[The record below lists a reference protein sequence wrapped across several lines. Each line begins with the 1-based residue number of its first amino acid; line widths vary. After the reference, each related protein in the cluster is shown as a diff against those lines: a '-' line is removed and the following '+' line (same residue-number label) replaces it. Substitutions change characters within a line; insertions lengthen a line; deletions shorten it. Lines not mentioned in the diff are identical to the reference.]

1 MTKKGSGNTR
11 RASNKNDSKA
21 VSEAK
26 PEPVEEGE
34 LTAMTA
40 ADEAAVES
48 GQGLVIDGDALETES
63 PLPGADEGAVIVVG
77 IGASAGGLEALKEL
91 LSELPQSRS
100 LSYVIAQHLSPTH
113 TSLLRELL
121 RPGTDLAVCDLT
133 DGQAPAPNTIYV
145 TPPNHDVLLRDGV
158 LRLST
163 PKASVGPKPSVD
175 AFFRSLADS
184 LGENTVGI
192 ILSGTG
198 SDGSAGIRAI
208 KAAGGVTIVQDPSTA
223 KFDGMPRAA
232 IQTGAVDMV
241 MVAYK
246 MGEALEG
253 LASTPAALR
262 RVLPEDNDSNA
273 YGRISSSVRRATGF
287 DLSHYKPSTINR
299 RIHRRMGL
307 RKAHSLEDYAE
318 LVRTDSE
325 EAGLLARDVLI
336 SVTSFFRDPDA
347 FQALAESLRSVWE
360 TKQADDVFRVWV
372 PGCATGEEAYTI
384 AILLSELSRHQSNT
398 PEYLIFATDL
408 DEDAVTFARTGV
420 FPETSVE
427 GVPDQLRSRYFE
439 RQGRTYQVKKFLR
452 QNMVFASQNVVEDPP
467 FSRVDLISC
476 RNLLIYFNRE
486 IQKRVLL
493 TFHYAMRAGGL
504 LFLGS
509 SESIELHRD
518 LFSTLNKKGR
528 VFQRKDASTPNYVPV
543 IPKRFP
549 EEASQEK
556 EGGGR
561 QRRGRELSS
570 LSLRFTNLLIN
581 EYCPPTVVIDN
592 QDNTV
597 HFSGDLH
604 PFLKFPQGPADL
616 RIYDLVADPFR
627 PELRALLHR
636 CRRERTVAKGT
647 VFHLGEGV
655 DRRRIVPVVRPMMID
670 QPDYVALSFET
681 AAVPA
686 TEALAFDDK
695 DQRDNLIIA
704 ELERELA
711 STRQHLQTVVEELE
725 TSNEELQSQ
734 SEELQSANEELQSTN
749 EELQTSNEEL
759 QSTNE
764 ELMTVN
770 DELQNKSGELE
781 AMASDLA
788 NVKNS
793 LDYPLLVLDRRL
805 HVTHY
810 NSATERQLAQD
821 HLEPGVSVISV
832 DWNID
837 MESLLPRFRHVMKSR
852 EPFERPITSADNRVF
867 QLRSVA
873 YIRSNGD
880 VDGVVLTCIDVTDQR
895 EADRRVQLSEARHR
909 ASFTS
914 SPIGQAILD
923 SDFVMRDVNQALRD
937 MVEVPALVEE
947 GKPLSSMLGG
957 ESFSAVQRE
966 AADIREA
973 RQSSAQLEV
982 QYQGHNG
989 EQRWAEMALGSIRGT
1004 GDEARYVMHLRDI
1017 NTRKQD
1023 DERVA
1028 GENRRL
1034 GLLHGLSSRI
1044 ANRHHTQEIID
1055 GLLELLSETYDDVTV
1070 SFGLLEDRHLV
1081 TRSQR
1086 PASTRKTPRKLDLEL
1101 APELRDAVL
1110 SGGRTVVAQ
1119 SLDTSGPYHDLAK
1132 RLKKDKI
1139 HARVDVT
1146 VRIDGAQAGA
1156 LTLEGEGV
1164 ARLSEQ
1170 DLDSL
1175 TAAGELVTI
1184 SLRNARSREV
1194 MERVLADLADEKQR
1208 ADVTL
1213 GAIGDAVVSTNADG
1227 RITYVNPMVE
1237 RLVGKAEDAL
1247 MNMPVEAL
1255 FELRSVE
1262 GEESAEN
1269 PVRKALES
1277 QAPVEYYG
1285 NEYYIQHPD
1294 NRRVFAD
1301 ISCKPLVVSDGE
1313 MIGAVVVMRDVTE
1326 QRLLAE
1332 ELSFRARH
1340 DALTGLTNRDE
1351 FERRLKAAF
1360 IESHAEAAQHVVA
1373 FADLDQFKVIN
1384 DTCGHAAGDELLRQL
1399 AVLIRCKLRRSD
1411 TLARLG
1417 GDEFGIILD
1426 HCELEAGKPILE
1438 QALEAIREFRFEWQ
1452 GKTYQIT
1459 VSIGLTELHKHS
1471 ESVAAVMTQA
1481 DAACFMAKEEGRN
1494 RLYVSGNDDAEM
1506 SRRHGEMHRVSR
1518 ISSAIEENRCELVY
1532 EDLVQVDDRKQ
1543 VAYRE
1548 LLVRMRDEDGKL
1560 MTPDQFI
1567 PAAERYFLTASL
1579 DRWVIDNALKFLAEH
1594 LKTSPP
1600 VTAVNVSG
1608 QTIGDRSFVE
1618 YVRERVKHYKIPGE
1632 RFCIEIT
1639 ETVAIA
1645 HLPETARLVSSLSEL
1660 GVKFALDDFGAGMS
1674 SFAYL
1679 KNLPVQYIK
1688 IDGAFVRQMAANH
1701 VDRTMVEVI
1710 NRVGHEFKLTTIAEH
1725 VETADLIPILSEIGV
1740 DLMQGYEIMRPT
1752 PLGK

>member
-1 MTKKGSGNTR
+1 MTKKNSGASR
-11 RASNKNDSKA
+11 RSSTAKA
-21 VSEAK
+21 APGAAEELDAGPIETK
-26 PEPVEEGE
+26 PK
-34 LTAMTA
+34 
-40 ADEAAVES
+40 ADEV
-48 GQGLVIDGDALETES
+48 
-63 PLPGADEGAVIVVG
+63 ADREGAPTVAREEPPMILVG

-91 LSELPQSRS
+91 LAELPQSRS

-121 RPGTDLAVCDLT
+121 RPGTDLAVCDLI

-145 TPPNHDVLLRDGV
+145 TPPNHDVLMRDGV

-192 ILSGTG
+192 ILSGSG

-208 KAAGGVTIVQDPSTA
+208 KAVGGVTIVQDPSTA

-241 MVAYK
+241 MVSHK

-262 RVLPEDNDSNA
+262 RALPEDNDNNA
-273 YGRISSSVRRATGF
+273 YARISSSVRRATGF

-307 RKAHSLEDYAE
+307 RKKNSMEDYAE
-318 LVRTDSE
+318 LVRTESE

-347 FQALAESLRSVWE
+347 FQALSESLKSVWE

-384 AILLSELSRHQSNT
+384 AILLSELSRHQSDT
-398 PEYLIFATDL
+398 PEYVIFATDL
-408 DEDAVTFARTGV
+408 DEDAVTFARNGV

-452 QNMVFASQNVVEDPP
+452 QSMVFASQNVVEDPP

-476 RNLLIYFNRE
+476 RNLLIYFNRD

-504 LFLGS
+504 LLLGS

-518 LFSTLNKKGR
+518 LFTTLNKKAR

-543 IPKRFP
+543 IPRRFGD
-549 EEASQEK
+549 ESVGSGSGDTEAP
-556 EGGGR
+556 GR
-561 QRRGRELSS
+561 QRRGRDLSS

-616 RIYDLVADPFR
+616 RIFDLVADQFR

-647 VFHLGEGV
+647 VFHIGEGA
-655 DRRRIVPVVRPMMID
+655 DKRRIVPVVRPMMVD
-670 QPDYVALSFET
+670 QPDYVALSFEI

-686 TEALAFDDK
+686 TEVLAFDDK

-821 HLEPGVSVISV
+821 HLEPGASVISV
-832 DWNID
+832 DWSID
-837 MESLLPRFRHVMKSR
+837 MEGMLPKFRQVMKTS
-852 EPFERPITSADNRVF
+852 EPFERLITAAG
-867 QLRSVA
+867 QRSYQMRAVA

-880 VDGVVLTCIDVTDQR
+880 IDGVVLTWIDVTGQR
-895 EADRRVQLSEARHR
+895 EADQRVLLSEARHR

-914 SPIGQAILD
+914 SPIGQAIVD
-923 SDFVMRDVNQALRD
+923 HEFTMGDVNQALRD
-937 MVEVPALVEE
+937 MVDSPALVEE
-947 GKPLSSMLGG
+947 GSPLSKLLDADSYA
-957 ESFSAVQRE
+957 AVQRE

-973 RQSSAQLEV
+973 RQPSAQFDV
-982 QYQGHNG
+982 QYRGRAG
-989 EQRWAEMALGSIRGT
+989 TWRWAELALGSIRET
-1004 GDEARYVMHLRDI
+1004 GDEARYVLHLRDVDE
-1017 NTRKQD
+1017 RKR
-1023 DERVA
+1023 DEVRVA
-1028 GENRRL
+1028 GENHRL
-1034 GLLHGLSSRI
+1034 GLLHGLSARI
-1044 ANRHHTQEIID
+1044 ANRQHTRDIVD
-1055 GLLELLSETYDDVTV
+1055 GLLELLSSSYSDVKVSFAMLEGHKLVTV
-1070 SFGLLEDRHLV
+1070 AQVPE
-1081 TRSQR
+1081 SQ
-1086 PASTRKTPRKLDLEL
+1086 SKSPRKLDLDS
-1101 APELRDAVL
+1101 APELRDALL
-1110 SGGRTVVAQ
+1110 SGGKVVVARE
-1119 SLDTSGPYHDLAK
+1119 LDSDTGPYGGLGK
-1132 RLKKDKI
+1132 RLTRDKVV
-1139 HARVDVT
+1139 ARADVT
-1146 VRIDGAQAGA
+1146 IRIDSAQAGV
-1156 LTLEGEGV
+1156 LTLEGRGV
-1164 ARLSEQ
+1164 GDLSKL
-1170 DLDSL
+1170 DLETL
-1175 TAAGELVTI
+1175 NAVGELATV
-1184 SLRNARSREV
+1184 SLRSAHSREV
-1194 MERVLADLADEKQR
+1194 METALNDLAEEKER

-1213 GAIGDAVVSTNADG
+1213 GAIADAVVRTDADG
-1227 RITYVNPMVE
+1227 LITYVNPMVE
-1237 RLVGKAEDAL
+1237 RLVGKPDQDLLNKPAEK
-1247 MNMPVEAL
+1247 L
-1255 FELRSVE
+1255 FDLRRIE
-1262 GEESAEN
+1262 GEKGVTSPIRQAM
-1269 PVRKALES
+1269 KTG
-1277 QAPVEYYG
+1277 APVEYFG
-1285 NEYYIQHPD
+1285 NEYFIQHPD
-1294 NRRVFAD
+1294 RRRVFAD
-1301 ISCKPLVVSDGE
+1301 ISCKPLVGGE
-1313 MIGAVVVMRDVTE
+1313 SEVIGAVVVMRDVTE

-1332 ELSFRARH
+1332 ELSFRAQH

-1351 FERRLKAAF
+1351 FERRLKTAF
-1360 IESHAEAAQHVVA
+1360 IESKSDAAEHTVA
-1373 FADLDQFKVIN
+1373 FIDLDQFKVIN
-1384 DTCGHAAGDELLRQL
+1384 DTCGHAAGDEVLRQL

-1426 HCELEAGKPILE
+1426 HCELEAGKPIVE
-1438 QALEAIREFRFEWQ
+1438 EALNAIRDFRFEWDKQ
-1452 GKTYQIT
+1452 TYQIT
-1459 VSIGLTELHKHS
+1459 ASVGLAPMAQGS
-1471 ESVAAVMTQA
+1471 ESVAAVMSQA
-1481 DAACFMAKEEGRN
+1481 DAACFMAKEAGRN
-1494 RLYVSGNDDAEM
+1494 RLYVSGDNDVEL
-1506 SRRHGEMHRVSR
+1506 SRRNGEMRQVSR
-1518 ISSAIEENRCELVY
+1518 ITSAIENNRCELVF
-1532 EDLVQVDDRKQ
+1532 EDLVRVDDRET

-1548 LLVRMRDEDGKL
+1548 LLVRMRDEGGQL
-1560 MTPDQFI
+1560 LSPDQFI
-1567 PAAERYFLTASL
+1567 PAAERYFLASAL
-1579 DRWVIDNALKFLAEH
+1579 DRWVVEHALAYLAEH
-1594 LKTSPP
+1594 LEQSPP

-1608 QTIGDRSFVE
+1608 QTIGDRSFIE
-1618 YVRERVKHYKIPGE
+1618 FVRERLTHYKVPGA

-1639 ETVAIA
+1639 ETAAIS
-1645 HLPETARLVSSLSEL
+1645 HLPETARLVASLGEL
-1660 GVKFALDDFGAGMS
+1660 GVQFALDDFGAGMS

-1679 KNLPVQYIK
+1679 KNLPVQFIK
-1688 IDGAFVRQMAANH
+1688 IDGSFVRSMATNH

-1725 VETADLIPILSEIGV
+1725 VETAELIPILREIGV
-1740 DLMQGYEIMRPT
+1740 DLMQGYEINRPR
-1752 PLGK
+1752 PLEQ

>member
-1 MTKKGSGNTR
+1 MTNKASGSGR
-11 RASNKNDSKA
+11 RASSSSKTSRA
-21 VSEAK
+21 RKTKEQ
-26 PEPVEEGE
+26 EGSVP
-34 LTAMTA
+34 
-40 ADEAAVES
+40 AVEPAS
-48 GQGLVIDGDALETES
+48 DAPEVLVENTDHEQPTSVES
-63 PLPGADEGAVIVVG
+63 PIVLVG

-91 LSELPQSRS
+91 LSELPQSHS

-121 RPGTDLAVCDLT
+121 RPGTELAVCDLI

-192 ILSGTG
+192 VLSGTG

-241 MVAYK
+241 MVAHK

-262 RVLPEDNDSNA
+262 RTLPDDDDSNA
-273 YGRISSSVRRATGF
+273 YARISSSVRRATGF

-307 RKAHSLEDYAE
+307 RKTSSLEDYAE
-318 LVRTDSE
+318 LVRTESE

-347 FQALAESLRSVWE
+347 FQALAESLKSIWE

-384 AILLSELSRHQSNT
+384 AILLSELSRHQTNT

-420 FPETSVE
+420 FPETSVD

-476 RNLLIYFNRE
+476 RNLLIYFNRD

-493 TFHYAMRAGGL
+493 TFHYAMRPGGL

-528 VFQRKDASTPNYVPV
+528 VFKRKDASTPNYVPV
-543 IPKRFP
+543 IPNKRFP
-549 EEASQEK
+549 DDATESK
-556 EGGGR
+556 DSGGR
-561 QRRGRELSS
+561 QRRAGGRDISS

-616 RIYDLVADPFR
+616 RIYDLVAEPFR

-636 CRRERTVAKGT
+636 SRRERTVAKGT
-647 VFHLGEGV
+647 VFHIGEGA
-655 DRRRIVPVVRPMMID
+655 DHRRIVPVVRPMMID

-695 DQRDNLIIA
+695 DQRDNLIIG

-711 STRQHLQTVVEELE
+711 NTRQHLQTVVEELE

-837 MESLLPRFRHVMKSR
+837 MESLLPRFRHVMKTR
-852 EPFERPITSADNRVF
+852 EPFERAISASGNRTY
-867 QLRSVA
+867 QMHTVA

-880 VDGVVLTCIDVTDQR
+880 VDGVVLTWIDVTGQR
-895 EADRRVQLSEARHR
+895 EADRRVLLSEARHR

-923 SDFVMRDVNQALRD
+923 SEFTLQDVNQALRD
-937 MVEVPALVEE
+937 MVDTPSLVAE
-947 GKPLSSMLGG
+947 GRSLSGLLDAEGY
-957 ESFSAVQRE
+957 SAVQRE

-973 RQSSAQLEV
+973 RQSSAQFEV
-982 QYQGHNG
+982 HYHGAGG
-989 EQRWAEMALGSIRGT
+989 EVRWAELALGSIRDT
-1004 GDEARYVMHLRDI
+1004 GDEARYVMHLRDVDA
-1017 NTRKQD
+1017 RKHD
-1023 DERVA
+1023 EERVA
-1028 GENRRL
+1028 GETRRL
-1034 GLLHGLSSRI
+1034 ALLHRMSTRI
-1044 ANRHHTQEIID
+1044 ANREHTGEIID
-1055 GLLELLSETYDDVTV
+1055 GLLELLAATYEDAAASFSMLDGHQLV
-1070 SFGLLEDRHLV
+1070 SV
-1081 TRSQR
+1081 AQR
-1086 PASTRKTPRKLDLEL
+1086 PDRGRKSPRKLNLDE
-1101 APELRDAVL
+1101 APEFRDAVL
-1110 SGGRTVVAQ
+1110 SGGRTLIART
-1119 SLDTSGPYHDLAK
+1119 LDGDVGPYGGLVP
-1132 RLKKDKI
+1132 RLKKDKVE
-1139 HARVDVT
+1139 ARADVT
-1146 VRIDGAQAGA
+1146 IRIDAVKAGT
-1156 LTLEGEGV
+1156 LTLEGACV
-1164 ARLSEQ
+1164 AELAGL
-1170 DLDSL
+1170 DLETL
-1175 TAAGELVTI
+1175 TAIGELATV
-1184 SLRNARSREV
+1184 SLRSARSREV
-1194 MERVLADLADEKQR
+1194 MEEALNDLASEKER
-1208 ADVTL
+1208 ADITL
-1213 GAIGDAVVSTNADG
+1213 GTIGDAVVRTDADG

-1237 RLVGKAEDAL
+1237 RLVGKGEEAL
-1247 MNMPVEAL
+1247 LRQPVETL
-1255 FELRSVE
+1255 FELHSVE
-1262 GEESAEN
+1262 TEKSVPS
-1269 PVRKALES
+1269 PVRQALKTA
-1277 QAPVEYYG
+1277 APVEYFG
-1285 NEYYIQHPD
+1285 NEYFIQHPD
-1294 NRRVFAD
+1294 RRRVFAD
-1301 ISCKPLVVSDGE
+1301 ISCKPLVSGDSDV
-1313 MIGAVVVMRDVTE
+1313 IGAVVIIRDVTE

-1340 DALTGLTNRDE
+1340 DALTGLNNRDE

-1360 IESHAEAAQHVVA
+1360 IESKAGGVEHVVA
-1373 FADLDQFKVIN
+1373 FIDLDQFKVIN
-1384 DTCGHAAGDELLRQL
+1384 DTCGHTAGDELLRQL

-1426 HCELEAGKPILE
+1426 HCELEAGKPIIE
-1438 QALEAIREFRFEWQ
+1438 DALSALRDFRFEWNDEV
-1452 GKTYQIT
+1452 YQI
-1459 VSIGLTELHKHS
+1459 SGS
-1471 ESVAAVMTQA
+1471 AGMAQMNPSSASVAAVMSQA
-1481 DAACFMAKEEGRN
+1481 DAACFMAKETGRN
-1494 RLYVSGNDDAEM
+1494 RLYVSGDDDTEL
-1506 SRRHGEMHRVSR
+1506 SRRHGEMRQVSR
-1518 ISSAIEENRCELVY
+1518 ISSAIENDRCELVY
-1532 EDLVQVDDRKQ
+1532 EDVVRVDDPET

-1548 LLVRMRDEDGKL
+1548 LLVRMRGDNDEILSPG
-1560 MTPDQFI
+1560 QFI
-1567 PAAERYFLTASL
+1567 PAAERYFLTAAL
-1579 DRWVIDNALKFLAEH
+1579 DRWVIEHAIAYLADH
-1594 LKTSPP
+1594 LDSSPA

-1608 QTIGDRSFVE
+1608 QTIGDRSFTE
-1618 YVRERVKHYKIPGE
+1618 FVRERLTHFKVPGE
-1632 RFCIEIT
+1632 RLCIEIT
-1639 ETVAIA
+1639 ETSAIS
-1645 HLPETARLVSSLSEL
+1645 HLPETARLVSSLGEL
-1660 GVKFALDDFGAGMS
+1660 GVQFALDDFGAGMS

-1679 KNLPVQYIK
+1679 KNLPVQFIK
-1688 IDGAFVRQMAANH
+1688 IDGGFVRNMTENH

-1710 NRVGHEFKLTTIAEH
+1710 NRVGHEFQLTTIAEH
-1725 VETADLIPILSEIGV
+1725 VETEELIPVLKEIGV
-1740 DLMQGYEIMRPT
+1740 DLMQGYQINRPR
-1752 PLGK
+1752 PLK